1 MRVSRRLIAGLL
13 LLAAAAVAGA
23 PPASAQQQGE
33 VNLYSSRHYDS
44 DRALYDAFTRETG
57 IRVRLIEGDA
67 DQLIER
73 IRNEGANSPAD
84 VFITVDAARLARA
97 ADAGLLQPF
106 RSQSVESR
114 VPAGLRDQDR
124 MWFAVSQR
132 ARVVMYDKE
141 KGPPQGLARY
151 EDLADPKFRGQI
163 CARSAAHPYNV
174 SLAASILAA
183 NGPEKTEEW
192 ARGVVANM
200 ARPPQGGDRDQFRA
214 IPAGQ
219 CGLAIANTY
228 YLAAIGASERA
239 EDKALF
245 ARIGVV
251 FPNQAPGDR
260 GAHVNISGAGLVKT
274 APNRDAAARFL
285 EFLVTDKAQEMFA
298 LGNMEYPAVAEAPLH
313 PALRALGS
321 FRGEPVDAARTNA
334 HAPQALQI
342 MQRAGWR

>member
-1 MRVSRRLIAGLL
+1 MRVLRSLLAGLA
-13 LLAAAAVAGA
+13 LLAAGA
-23 PPASAQQQGE
+23 PPALAQQQGE

-44 DRALYDAFTRETG
+44 DRVLYDAFTRETG

-97 ADAGLLQPF
+97 AGAGVLQPF
-106 RSQSVESR
+106 RSQSVEQR
-114 VPAGLRDQDR
+114 VPAGLRDAEG

-132 ARVVMYDKE
+132 ARVVMYDKQ
-141 KGPPQGLARY
+141 KGAPEGLTRY
-151 EDLADPKFRGQI
+151 EGLADPKFRNQLCVRG
-163 CARSAAHPYNV
+163 AAHPYNV

-183 NGPEKTEEW
+183 DGPEKTEEW

-228 YLAAIGASERA
+228 YLAGIGASERA

-251 FPNQAPGDR
+251 FPNQALGDR

-285 EFLVTDKAQEMFA
+285 EFLVTDKAQETFA

-313 PALRALGS
+313 PALRALGG

-334 HAPQALQI
+334 HAAQALQI

>member
-1 MRVSRRLIAGLL
+1 MRVLRRLFAALPLL
-13 LLAAAAVAGA
+13 SAAAALPSLA
-23 PPASAQQQGE
+23 PAQQGE

-97 ADAGLLQPF
+97 AGAGVLQPF
-106 RSQSVESR
+106 RSPSVESR
-114 VPAGLRDQDR
+114 VPAGLRDADG

-132 ARVVMYDKE
+132 ARVVMYDKQ
-141 KGPPQGLARY
+141 KGAPEGLSRY
-151 EDLADPKFRGQI
+151 EDLADPRFRGQV
-163 CARSAAHPYNV
+163 CVRGAAHPYNV

-183 NGPEKTEEW
+183 DGPEKAEEW

-219 CGLAIANTY
+219 CQLAIANTY

-245 ARIGVV
+245 ARINVV

-334 HAPQALQI
+334 YAPQALQI

>member
-1 MRVSRRLIAGLL
+1 
-13 LLAAAAVAGA
+13 
-23 PPASAQQQGE
+23 
-33 VNLYSSRHYDS
+33 
-44 DRALYDAFTRETG
+44 
-57 IRVRLIEGDA
+57 
-67 DQLIER
+67 
-73 IRNEGANSPAD
+73 
-84 VFITVDAARLARA
+84 
-97 ADAGLLQPF
+97 
-106 RSQSVESR
+106 
-114 VPAGLRDQDR
+114 
-124 MWFAVSQR
+124 
-132 ARVVMYDKE
+132 MYDKE
-141 KGPPQGLARY
+141 KGAPQGLARY

-183 NGPEKTEEW
+183 DGPEKTEEW

-228 YLAAIGASERA
+228 YLAGIGASERA

-274 APNRDAAARFL
+274 APNRDAAARFPGRARGRFTHQRARRASL
-285 EFLVTDKAQEMFA
+285 ADHAARRL
-298 LGNMEYPAVAEAPLH
+298 
-313 PALRALGS
+313 ALRVGGHVRMPLQRLDRMPLARGGGGGRWPSARRLRRVRLPCPVRRMHQGDPLPHPGGPGPRFGTPDGGGLSGGS
-321 FRGEPVDAARTNA
+321 LARRERTA
-334 HAPQALQI
+334 TLPASARRRPWPCAI
-342 MQRAGWR
+342 PRWSST

>member
-1 MRVSRRLIAGLL
+1 MPVRPTRRLLA
-13 LLAAAAVAGA
+13 LAASACLAAWSGPA
-23 PPASAQQQGE
+23 ASANE

-44 DRALYDAFTRETG
+44 DRALYEAFSKETG

-97 ADAGLLQPF
+97 ASSGILQPL
-106 RSQSVESR
+106 RSPVIEQR
-114 VPAGLRDQDR
+114 IPAALRDGQGL
-124 MWFAVSQR
+124 WFAVSTR
-132 ARVVMYDKE
+132 ARVIMYDKE
-141 KGPPQGLARY
+141 RGTPEGLARY
-151 EDLADPKFRGQI
+151 EDLADPRFRGQI
-163 CARSAAHPYNV
+163 CVRAASHPYNT
-174 SLAASILAA
+174 SLGASILAA
-183 NGPEKTEEW
+183 NGPERTEEW
-192 ARGVVANM
+192 AKGFAANL

-245 ARIGVV
+245 SRIGVI

-260 GAHVNISGAGLVKT
+260 GTHVNISGAGLVKT
-274 APNRDAAARFL
+274 APNREAAVRFL
-285 EFLVTDKAQEMFA
+285 EYLTSGPAQERFA
-298 LGNMEYPAVAEAPLH
+298 LGNMEYPAVADAPLH
-313 PALRALGS
+313 PALRAMGS
-321 FRGEPVDAARTNA
+321 FRPEPVDAERTNA
-334 HAPQALQI
+334 NATQALQI

>member
-1 MRVSRRLIAGLL
+1 MPARPTRRLLA
-13 LLAAAAVAGA
+13 LAAAACLAAWSGA
-23 PPASAQQQGE
+23 ASAEE

-44 DRALYDAFTRETG
+44 DRALYESFTRDTG

-73 IRNEGANSPAD
+73 IRNEGTNSPAD

-97 ADAGLLQPF
+97 ASAGILAPL
-106 RSQSVESR
+106 RSPVVEQR
-114 VPAGLRDQDR
+114 VPEALRDR
-124 MWFAVSQR
+124 EGYWFAISTR
-132 ARVVMYDKE
+132 ARVIMYDKE
-141 KGPPQGLARY
+141 RGKPEGLARY
-151 EDLADPKFRGQI
+151 EDLADPRFRGQI
-163 CARSAAHPYNV
+163 CVRTASHPYNT

-183 NGPEKTEEW
+183 NGPERTERW
-192 ARGVVANM
+192 AEGFAANL

-228 YLAAIGASERA
+228 YLAAIGASERP

-245 ARIGVV
+245 ARVGVI
-251 FPNQAPGDR
+251 FPNQAAGDR

-274 APNRDAAARFL
+274 APNRAAAVRFL
-285 EFLVTDKAQEMFA
+285 EFLTSAPAQERFA
-298 LGNMEYPAVAEAPLH
+298 LGNMEYPAVADAPLH
-313 PALRALGS
+313 PALRAMGS
-321 FRGEPVDAARTNA
+321 FRPEPVDAERTNA
-334 HAPQALQI
+334 NATQALQI

>member
-1 MRVSRRLIAGLL
+1 MRVLRRFFAGLS
-13 LLAAAAVAGA
+13 LLAAAGVAA
-23 PPASAQQQGE
+23 APASAQPGE

-97 ADAGLLQPF
+97 ASAGVLQPF
-106 RSQSVESR
+106 RSPAVEAR
-114 VPAGLRDQDR
+114 VPAGLRDKDG

-141 KGPPQGLARY
+141 KGAPQGLTRY
-151 EDLADPKFRGQI
+151 EDLADPRFRNQI
-163 CARSAAHPYNV
+163 CVRSAAHPYNV

-245 ARIGVV
+245 QRIGVV

-285 EFLVTDKAQEMFA
+285 EFLVTDKAQETFA

-313 PALRALGS
+313 PALRALGG

-334 HAPQALQI
+334 HAAQALQI